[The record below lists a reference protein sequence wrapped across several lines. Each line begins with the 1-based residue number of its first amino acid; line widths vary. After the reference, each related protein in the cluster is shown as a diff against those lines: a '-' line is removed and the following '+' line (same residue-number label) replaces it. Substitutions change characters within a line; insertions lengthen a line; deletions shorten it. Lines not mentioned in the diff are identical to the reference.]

1 MSLRTAACSLTR
13 GINRA
18 PSYTTLSTVRQY
30 ATEAPS
36 KKKTVAH
43 PPRRTYLHQQ
53 YESIISNDRVM
64 FVFQHNNLTVKEFT
78 TLRQE
83 LAQLEAPTK
92 LTVLR
97 SGVFNSVLRST
108 KYANLEPLVSGG
120 PACVLHTNID
130 DTKHPGVLKKAMQ
143 IINKNKKLTLLGGK
157 VDNTLLTHA
166 DANKVVDLPGISQLQ
181 AELLGVLE
189 SPGRK
194 LLGTL
199 DSPARQLHSVLD
211 RRE

>member
-1 MSLRTAACSLTR
+1 MSLRTAACSLTQN
-13 GINRA
+13 INKT
-18 PSYTTLSTVRQY
+18 PSRLATWTSVRTY
-30 ATEAPS
+30 ATES
-36 KKKTVAH
+36 KKKATVH

-53 YESIISNDRVM
+53 YEDIISNDRVM
-64 FVFQHNNLTVKEFT
+64 FVFQHNNLTVREFT
-78 TLRQE
+78 NIRQE
-83 LAQLEAPTK
+83 LAQLGAPTK

-120 PACVLHTNID
+120 PACVLHTNMND
-130 DTKHPGVLKKAMQ
+130 ADHPGLLKQAMQ

-157 VDNTLLTHA
+157 MDNTLLSNA
-166 DANKVVDLPGISQLQ
+166 DVIKVVELPGIEHVQ

-211 RRE
+211 RRIE